1 MWKNEII
8 ADFRDQSNILLCE
21 DELTRKAYLDTL
33 FKAHTF
39 YFDDFSN
46 FEPFTK
52 SIHHRVFLDEP
63 SLIPLRYTGRNLKK
77 VQKVLASLYN
87 NVMEEYEIKTDPW
100 YFISK

>member
-63 SLIPLRYTGRNLKK
+63 SLIPLPYDYCLFEFFHEDINMGLLNT
-77 VQKVLASLYN
+77 
-87 NVMEEYEIKTDPW
+87 
-100 YFISK
+100 